1 MGCNFPAQS
10 RVSSQSSSSAPGIYS
25 FLRFID
31 QSRGS
36 HFKSRFIHQHFFLN
50 FTWIPFHIVPPSSPH
65 HQARAQQ
72 RADTPSS
79 IALFKV
85 EVVVDA
91 ASCYLA
97 IIQYCHSFIYPFHI
111 CQIFAFC
118 PKCISRVSLPT
129 TISLVGYLH
138 CVEMSNI
145 YLPWPGSR

>member
-79 IALFKV
+79 IALFKF
-85 EVVVDA
+85 EVVVYA
-91 ASCYLA
+91 AFCYIA
-97 IIQYCHSFIYPFHI
+97 IIQLTCHSFIYPFII
-111 CQIFAFC
+111 CQIFAFF
-118 PKCISRVSLPT
+118 PKCISP
-129 TISLVGYLH
+129 VGI
-138 CVEMSNI
+138 CIGWRWMSNI
-145 YLPWPGSR
+145 YLPWPGSQ

>member
-79 IALFKV
+79 IALFKF

-91 ASCYLA
+91 ASCYFA
-97 IIQYCHSFIYPFHI
+97 IIQYTCHSFIYPFII
-111 CQIFAFC
+111 CQMHKPSSFTHDNFLI
-118 PKCISRVSLPT
+118 
-129 TISLVGYLH
+129 GYLH
-138 CVEMSNI
+138 WVEM
-145 YLPWPGSR
+145 